1 MSNVSR
7 PLALLSAVLGLSACL
22 DSESAPEPIDSTP
35 EAPAAQPEHAHE
47 HAEEQAPVVES
58 TLPLA
63 PAVESA
69 DPRAV
74 VAQCAAGAVCEGTKP
89 APAVSINN
97 WVRNGKKTRGSNSQ
111 TNMPQNLT
119 LADVDAD
126 GVAEQVQYSQN
137 RLFVSEADYEKT
149 GVLHLYLRTAI
160 KRVITGDFSGV
171 GNDQVCLI
179 GMDGWT
185 QCFGISTDRKELWW
199 WFSQGTFIGDN
210 EDSIVGDFTGDG
222 KDEILVYPRGGGAYR
237 MYSVTGTAGFYATP
251 SFAPGNLGTATSGL
265 QLRAGDFNAD
275 GRDDLAVINGW
286 GQFLLYSSFWSGSQH
301 TFGWNF
307 TSNSGIAGADDQIT
321 VGRIDD
327 DNDEDIVLRNRVTG
341 ATRFHR
347 MEYSGGNL
355 PLITSPGLGQ
365 ISTTGNSTIYFAPLR
380 GAISEPGGIR
390 RDDALVY
397 ENAWNGFVRSDARW
411 SGSALT
417 YYWVYTQYA
426 PNNHAGWLAPVNKNW
441 LFLKCKFSDISTT
454 PQVNS
459 FYQGLMF
466 GAWGLGHFWHEAS
479 FGAWD
484 VYSSTVNDTWYTMNI
499 TNAAWRNLATRYERG
514 QACVNA
520 YGGST
525 SGYAGVIVLV
535 NGEGD
540 AGIHGHVLMT
550 PNISNSTF
558 LAHEVGHGMG
568 YWDHSFDDTTRVLPY
583 AAAGEYWDHWD
594 IMSAMNVSSFNS
606 GTNGAAGPGL
616 NAAHLQKISAFAPA
630 HRRVQLNPT
639 ATAQSLRTN
648 LAALNKPEAN
658 GALYL
663 RVGANNNDHYTIEF
677 RKKSGFDQGIARDA
691 VLLHRVTNGKSI
703 LITASGPERLAGS
716 TTWFFIDG
724 KWISFTVHSFA
735 AAGFTADV
743 TINY

>member
-1 MSNVSR
+1 MFNVSR
-7 PLALLSAVLGLSACL
+7 PFALLSAVLGLTACL
-22 DSESAPEPIDSTP
+22 DGEQASEPIESSPTAPAPE
-35 EAPAAQPEHAHE
+35 EEPASA
-47 HAEEQAPVVES
+47 HAEAQAPVAES

-63 PAVESA
+63 PAVEGI
-69 DPRAV
+69 DPRTI
-74 VAQCAAGAVCEGTKP
+74 VAECAPGAQCEGTRP
-89 APAVSINN
+89 SPAVSINN

-111 TNMPQNLT
+111 TNLPQNLT
-119 LADVDAD
+119 LADIDAD
-126 GVAEQVQYSQN
+126 GAADVVQYSQN
-137 RLFVSEADYEKT
+137 RVFVSKPDFEKT
-149 GVLHLYLRTAI
+149 GVLHLYLRRSI
-160 KRVITGDFSGV
+160 KRVITGDFGGS
-171 GNDQVCLI
+171 GNDQLCLI
-179 GMDGWT
+179 TTDNAL

-199 WFSQGTFIGDN
+199 WFTQGTIVADN

-222 KDEILVYPRGGGAYR
+222 KDDLLVYPRGGGAYR
-237 MYSVTGTAGFYATP
+237 MYSVNGSAFFGATP

-265 QLRAGDFNAD
+265 QLRVGDFGAD
-275 GRDDLAVINGW
+275 GRDDLAVVNGW
-286 GQFLLYSSFWSGSQH
+286 GQFLLYSSFWNGSQH

-307 TSNSGIAGADDQIT
+307 TTNTGIASGDDQVT
-321 VGRIDD
+321 VARIDD
-327 DNDEDIVLRNRVTG
+327 DNDDDIVLRNRVTG

-347 MEYSGGNL
+347 MEYSGGLL
-355 PLITSPGLGQ
+355 PAITNVAVGQ
-365 ISTTGNSTIYFAPLR
+365 ISATGNSTIHFAPLR

-390 RDDALVY
+390 RDDVLVY

-411 SGSALT
+411 TGSAFT
-417 YYWVYTQYA
+417 YWWAYTQYA
-426 PNNHAGWLAPVNKNW
+426 PNNHAGWLTPVNKSW

-459 FYQGLMF
+459 FYQNLMF
-466 GAWGLGHFWHEAS
+466 GTWGLAHFWQEAS
-479 FGAWD
+479 FAGWD
-484 VYSSTVNDTWYTMNI
+484 VFSSEIKDPWYTMSI

-550 PNISNSTF
+550 PDSSNSTF

-616 NAAHLQKISAFAPA
+616 NAPYLQKISPFAPA
-630 HRRVQLNPT
+630 HRRVQLSPT

-677 RKKSGFDQGIARDA
+677 RKKSGFDQGIARDT

-703 LITASGPERLAGS
+703 LITGGGPERLPGS
-716 TTWFFIDG
+716 TTWFYIDG
-724 KWISFTVHSFA
+724 KWNSFTVHSFA